1 MYSRFF
7 VAQLRGDSV
16 QEFLEIYFSTQR
28 LKIGNHVEDGGI
40 FTLEAE
46 TLHSGLE
53 FSGVNFS
60 SGFSIEEVE
69 GFSEFFDFV
78 FGESGTLNFLFSRWF
93 DSRFWSSGHDNKS

>member
-7 VAQLRGDSV
+7 VSQLGGDSV
-16 QEFLEIYFSTQR
+16 QEFLKIYFSAQR
-28 LKIGNHVEDGGI
+28 LKISDHVEDGRI

-46 TLHSGLE
+46 TLHSGLK
-53 FSGVNFS
+53 FSRVDFS

-78 FGESGTLNFLFSRWF
+78 FGESRTLNFLFGRCF
-93 DSRFWSSGHDNKS
+93 DSRLWSRGHDNKS